1 MSINYEI
8 DYKAEVLKVYPDAEC
23 MTAQKTANK
32 AIYSFLYGGFLSDIA
47 DTEQEAWQNA
57 FERLQQHSQTK

>member
-1 MSINYEI
+1 MSIDYEE
-8 DYKAEVLKVYPDAEC
+8 EVKEKFRDAEC

-57 FERLQQHSQTK
+57 YEQIKNRKV